1 MCLSDRPLVS
11 PALRVESAHHVEKR
25 PAGHANAVLERM
37 KIRTEHALYS
47 WTVIDSDRSEHALN

>member
-1 MCLSDRPLVS
+1 
-11 PALRVESAHHVEKR
+11 
-25 PAGHANAVLERM
+25 M